1 MNNIRR
7 KEIATCLDALNA
19 VRDDIQALL
28 EEEQECFDNMP
39 ENLAASEN

>member
-39 ENLAASEN
+39 EN